1 MKMHAWQV
9 ENFGHY
15 HDAMQWRE
23 TDRPSPSGS
32 DALVKVDAI
41 GLNFPDILMIAGK
54 YQVRP
59 PLPFVPGTELM
70 GTVVEAGPDCGVG
83 EGDRVMAV
91 SGTGAFAEY
100 CIAPNGARFRVPDG
114 MSDEDAAAF
123 QLIYQTSY
131 FGLAVRANMRSGE
144 VLLVHGGAGGVGTS
158 AIQLGKTLGAMVIAT
173 AGTEAKMD
181 VCRKC
186 GADHV
191 INYATD
197 DFVEMVNDITNGH
210 GADVIYDPVGGDVFD
225 KSTKCI
231 AWNGRILVIG
241 FTSGRIPE
249 IRTNRI
255 LLKNISVVGLHWAAY
270 RMHEPHLI
278 EEAQKTLYDFYRDG
292 KIKPVIYDEYPLTDL
307 SEALDAIEQRKSYGK
322 IVLKP

>member
-1 MKMHAWQV
+1 MHAWQV
-9 ENFGHY
+9 DDFGHY

-23 TDRPSPSGS
+23 TDRPTPSGS
-32 DALVKVDAI
+32 DVLVKVDAI

-70 GTVVEAGPDCGVG
+70 GTVVERGPESDLN
-83 EGDRVMAV
+83 EDDRVMAM
-91 SGTGAFAEY
+91 SGVGAFAEY
-100 CIAPNGARFRVPDG
+100 CVAPSGARFRVPDG

-123 QLIYQTSY
+123 QMIYQTSY
-131 FGLAVRANMRSGE
+131 FGLAVRANLQPGE

-158 AIQLGKTLGAMVIAT
+158 AIQLGKALGAIVIAT
-173 AGTEAKMD
+173 AGTDAKME
-181 VCRKC
+181 VCRQC

-191 INYATD
+191 INYGTD
-197 DFVEMVNDITNGH
+197 DFVAAVKDFTNGN
-210 GADVIYDPVGGDVFD
+210 GADVVYDPVGGDVFD

-241 FTSGRIPE
+241 FTSGRIPD

-255 LLKNISVVGLHWAAY
+255 LLKNMSVVGLHWGAY
-270 RMHEPHLI
+270 RIHEPHLI
-278 EEAQKTLYDFYRDG
+278 EEAQETLYGYYDDG
-292 KIKPVIYDEYPLTDL
+292 KIKPVIFNEYALSDL
-307 SEALDAIEQRKSYGK
+307 SEALDAIEQRLSYGK
-322 IVLKP
+322 IVVKPQI

>member
-9 ENFGHY
+9 EAFGHF

-23 TDRPSPSGS
+23 TDRPVASGS
-32 DALVKVDAI
+32 DALVRVDAI

-70 GTVVEAGPDCGVG
+70 GTVVEPGPGSG
-83 EGDRVMAV
+83 LAEGDRIMAM
-91 SGTGAFAEY
+91 SGIGAFAEF
-100 CIAPNGARFRVPDG
+100 CIAPDGARFRVPEAMAD
-114 MSDEDAAAF
+114 DDAAAF
-123 QLIYQTSY
+123 QMIYQTSY
-131 FGLAVRANMRSGE
+131 FGLVVRAHLQPGE

-158 AIQLGKTLGAMVIAT
+158 AIQLGKALGATVIAT
-173 AGTEAKMD
+173 AGNEAKLD
-181 VCRKC
+181 VCRQC

-191 INYATD
+191 INYAAD
-197 DFVEMVNDITNGH
+197 DFVEAVNDLTKGN

-255 LLKNISVVGLHWAAY
+255 LLKNISIVGLHWGAY
-270 RMHEPHLI
+270 RIHEPHLI
-278 EEAQKTLYDFYRDG
+278 EEAQAALYNFYRDG
-292 KIKPVIYDEYPLTDL
+292 KIKPVIFKEYALNDL
-307 SEALDAIEQRKSYGK
+307 STALDAIEQRLSYGK
-322 IVLKP
+322 IVVKP